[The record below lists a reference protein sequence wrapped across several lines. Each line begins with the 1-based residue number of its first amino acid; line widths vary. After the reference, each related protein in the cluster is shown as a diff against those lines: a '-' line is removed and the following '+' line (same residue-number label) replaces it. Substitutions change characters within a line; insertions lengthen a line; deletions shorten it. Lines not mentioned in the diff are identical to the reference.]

1 MNFLKTVSFRFRGFA
16 ISFFRSWY
24 GHLGA
29 LVIML
34 LFSALLVT
42 FYTTELSV
50 IRSFGSKKHVAT
62 LLLNIVLMT
71 PLTLTIGMT
80 VFALDRSV
88 YWNERKT
95 GRWFFQLILLGV
107 VLGLVVLHTVRLIY
121 LGLLN
126 QDLFDM
132 GYIKRD
138 FVLVMVCIGMQQ
150 VYYKIRKVQIDRK
163 NLTNSLREAELKIE
177 TLEKKYEVLERQ
189 HAVLEER
196 LADLQLSL
204 DRKEQACKE
213 YKESLGFCYKLLWSL
228 TQKVRVSHDKM
239 TYVHV
244 PIPHLSKVY
253 IPKGENSKL
262 FYARLVDAKQVLI
275 EINSLSS
282 LEQLYPYILM
292 KNKNNELVNILAFKD
307 LFCEGDQWYLDLFGT
322 DLTKVSKEQG
332 IRISECRAA
341 LEVGMDK
348 AKELLQRD
356 RNLNS
361 DEEK

>member
-1 MNFLKTVSFRFRGFA
+1 MSFLKNISFRFRSFA

-29 LVIML
+29 LGILIL
-34 LFSALLVT
+34 LSALLVT

-50 IRSFGSKKHVAT
+50 IRSFGNEKYVVT

-80 VFALDRSV
+80 VFALDSSV

-95 GRWFFQLILLGV
+95 GRWFFQLILTGV

-121 LGLLN
+121 LGLFN

-132 GYIKRD
+132 GYVKRD
-138 FVLVMVCIGMQQ
+138 FVLVMVCILLQQ
-150 VYYKIRKVQIDRK
+150 GYYKIRKLQKDRK
-163 NLTNSLREAELKIE
+163 NLTNSLREAALKIE
-177 TLEKKYEVLERQ
+177 TLEKKYETLERQ

-196 LADLQLSL
+196 LADLQLSI

-228 TQKVRVSHDKM
+228 TQEVRVSYDRM

-244 PIPHLSKVY
+244 PIRHLSKVY
-253 IPKGENSKL
+253 IPKGESSKL
-262 FYARLVDAKQVLI
+262 FYAKLVDAKEVLI

-282 LEQLYPYILM
+282 LEQLYPYVLM
-292 KNKNNELVNILAFKD
+292 KNKKDELVSILAFKD
-307 LFCEGDQWYLDLFGT
+307 LVCKGNKWYLDLFGT
-322 DLTKVSKEQG
+322 DLTEVSKEQAT
-332 IRISECRAA
+332 RISEYRDA
-341 LEVGMDK
+341 LLAGMDK
-348 AKELLQRD
+348 AKELLNREGD
-356 RNLNS
+356 
-361 DEEK
+361 KV